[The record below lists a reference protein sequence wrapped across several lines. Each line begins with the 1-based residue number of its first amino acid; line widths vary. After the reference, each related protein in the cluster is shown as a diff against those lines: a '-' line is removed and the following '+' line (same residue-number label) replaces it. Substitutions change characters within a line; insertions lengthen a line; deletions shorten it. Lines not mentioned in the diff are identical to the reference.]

1 MNCFKQEIHQR
12 ALLAAKEFKRSE
24 SKLIQ
29 ILQEVED
36 SRLYLDLELTSLHRY
51 AIQTLGLSEN
61 VASDFIT
68 VARKA
73 RVVPLLQE
81 ALREGN
87 VSVSKV
93 RKVAPVLTFENQEV
107 WMDKIKNLSSKQL
120 EREVATVCPREAAP
134 ERTKYVSEDRL
145 ELRMGISQEMFE
157 QLKRVQDLESK
168 RTAHPATLEDTL
180 QVLLQVYLEVK
191 APEKRAERV
200 LKRRERLEETKIDKK
215 DGAET
220 QKLSVLRR
228 TNRVKQS
235 GNSSE
240 LGNLSEQNKRRAI
253 PALVKHQIQ
262 SRDRGQCTHSDL
274 FGKRCENRRWT
285 EIHHIVPWA
294 VGGGNTVENLTTL
307 CSAHHKMN
315 HR

>member
-1 MNCFKQEIHQR
+1 
-12 ALLAAKEFKRSE
+12 
-24 SKLIQ
+24 
-29 ILQEVED
+29 
-36 SRLYLDLELTSLHRY
+36 
-51 AIQTLGLSEN
+51 LSEN

-81 ALREGN
+81 ALQEGS

-107 WMDKIKNLSSKQL
+107 WMDKIKHMSSKQL

-200 LKRRERLEETKIDKK
+200 LKRRERSEKNETDNEIK
-215 DGAET
+215 AET

-228 TNRVKQS
+228 TNRVKES

-240 LGNLSEQNKRRAI
+240 LSNKRAI
-253 PALVKHQIQ
+253 PALLKHQIQ
-262 SRDRGQCTHSDL
+262 SRDQGQCTHTDL
-274 FGKRCENRRWT
+274 FGGRCENKRWT

-294 VGGGNTVENLTTL
+294 VGGSNTVENLTTL
-307 CSAHHKMN
+307 CSAHHKMT